1 MKGGEKGSLNGLH
14 IRLSWK
20 LFWFRTLKH
29 PKPRLVCR
37 VYSAFVRCLLRVCV
51 VLMYLELCAKC
62 SSLALGEPLQLQQ
75 QQPSSPA
82 VAPAPSQKANPGST
96 STIPCPPPFTLCYC
110 ARATLRMRDLHAFC
124 LHFQLP
130 LSIYHR
136 SCSPVPLH
144 CCCCCCHGPVNL
156 LLLLFA
162 CEL

>member
-1 MKGGEKGSLNGLH
+1 MKGGEKGTLNGLH

-75 QQPSSPA
+75 QQQQPSS
-82 VAPAPSQKANPGST
+82 GT
-96 STIPCPPPFTLCYC
+96 STLSKDQPGQHFNNSMPT
-110 ARATLRMRDLHAFC
+110 ALH
-124 LHFQLP
+124 
-130 LSIYHR
+130 S
-136 SCSPVPLH
+136 
-144 CCCCCCHGPVNL
+144 L
-156 LLLLFA
+156 LLCA
-162 CEL
+162 CNAAYA